1 MKFIFWLLRKLERF
15 KCPWHKLSDF
25 FAILGLGALQ
35 KEEQNKNLHKPPDS
49 QLPPPRLFQNVPWIV
64 TQEVWMGPIM
74 ILQTL

>member
-15 KCPWHKLSDF
+15 KCPCHKLSDF

-49 QLPPPRLFQNVPWIV
+49 QLPPPPASSKMSHGSLRKKYGWVL
-64 TQEVWMGPIM
+64 
-74 ILQTL
+74 